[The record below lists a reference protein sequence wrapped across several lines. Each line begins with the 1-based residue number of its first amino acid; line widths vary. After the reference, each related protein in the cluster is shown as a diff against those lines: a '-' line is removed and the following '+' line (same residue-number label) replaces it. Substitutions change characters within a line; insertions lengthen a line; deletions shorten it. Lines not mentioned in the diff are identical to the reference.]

1 MIPSATKAALDFD
14 DHAENRAEI
23 GFPCGFPVTKS
34 LISHCESEMHG
45 PEALIWTRASTAKGR
60 ERPHLFARPAARKAT
75 RGRPRPFLSCNA
87 LCTRPRW
94 MSTAASKYKLSR
106 TVHRSPRNIVQVG
119 RAFFLCRI
127 LPTSCPIVEIE
138 GDFSPRTPTPLSKNR
153 RAGGRPFQILLLTIA
168 NGWIIPLHYV
178 TVE

>member
-1 MIPSATKAALDFD
+1 
-14 DHAENRAEI
+14 
-23 GFPCGFPVTKS
+23 
-34 LISHCESEMHG
+34 MHG

-75 RGRPRPFLSCNA
+75 RGRSRPFLSCNT

-94 MSTAASKYKLSR
+94 MSTAASKYKFNQ

-127 LPTSCPIVEIE
+127 LPTSCPLVEIE
-138 GDFSPRTPTPLSKNR
+138 GDFSSRTPTPLSKNR
-153 RAGGRPFQILLLTIA
+153 REESKSGWLSFESNRSMKKAKA
-168 NGWIIPLHYV
+168 NFARQRKVKHFPLFLPLYR
-178 TVE
+178 

>member
-1 MIPSATKAALDFD
+1 
-14 DHAENRAEI
+14 
-23 GFPCGFPVTKS
+23 
-34 LISHCESEMHG
+34 MHG

-75 RGRPRPFLSCNA
+75 RGRSRPFLSCNA

-94 MSTAASKYKLSR
+94 MSTAASKYKLNR

-127 LPTSCPIVEIE
+127 LPTSCPLVEIE
-138 GDFSPRTPTPLSKNR
+138 GDFSSRTPTPLSKNR
-153 RAGGRPFQILLLTIA
+153 REESKSGCLSFESNRSMKKAKSNFSRQRKVNFPPHISPFFCLFIDR
-168 NGWIIPLHYV
+168 GHSRRFF
-178 TVE
+178 